1 MNVQSTPEIIR
12 AAQSN
17 TTLDAALAY
26 QHLGFSVLPLQ
37 GKRPSCTDWK
47 QYQQRAADIRTIK
60 SWHSA
65 NKLNNVGLVC
75 GAVSGNLAVLDL
87 DGAAG
92 YPAFVAIFPHLV
104 DTYTVATGGGV
115 GKHIYW
121 QVEEIPE
128 SVKAMSTPIGNL
140 EMCAEGRQVVAPPS
154 LHPTTRQQYLV
165 EKPLDILHVADLTDV
180 VDWIESFKQRAQTRQ
195 WQPPQNLPAVG
206 GDLNPRLLEEVGQ
219 YFAGRGYKQYGDWLH
234 GQCVYPERHSNGD
247 KHPSFGFNT
256 QTGYGSCFRCGTILA
271 KDICTRI
278 GIRADDFGGLLL
290 AAPKHQPPN
299 GTTVKMSD
307 ASPADSPLDSAD
319 ESKGLEPQIN
329 RDSQPPP
336 KDKPP
341 AIDDVKLPGWLQMYL
356 DWAGTTGNQTP
367 MSFHLAAG
375 LWLLSVAVGRRLY
388 GEAPWGIKIYPNLYL
403 MLIASTTY
411 YRKSTAYK
419 LAEQIART
427 SIPHMLMPT
436 PGSPERFQEALSG
449 QVPANFD
456 KLSRTHQERFTKAQ
470 PFAAQRGLLKDE
482 VAGLFSAM
490 NRKDYLSGLKDLL
503 MELYDCPDYSD
514 KDTQAGLTIVENA
527 ALSILGVTT
536 PDGLNGGITYA
547 DWANGLLIRF
557 ALITPEADY
566 TERPAL
572 VTSAAPPYALID
584 GLRKLH
590 EKLPMPQNSE
600 EGIQPPGKLALKVEC
615 WEEVQAYSEGL
626 RRLCNPERE
635 NELDERL
642 KGVYGR
648 MHVQAFKLASLFA
661 ALDWLDADAEAPTVT
676 SENWQAGKSI
686 AELWLASAHRLLER
700 LDHNGDAQR
709 EQNLQRRI
717 QEAFN
722 RAGVNGEKLHTV
734 YKNLHLSAKQARQAT
749 EELVKAGILIPV
761 RLGRAEAY
769 IHHSFVGKPS
779 P

>member
-1 MNVQSTPEIIR
+1 MNATTTLEIIR
-12 AAQSN
+12 AAQAN
-17 TTLDAALAY
+17 TVLGAALVY
-26 QHLGFSVLPLQ
+26 QRLGFSVLPLQ
-37 GKRPSCTDWK
+37 GKRPSCSDWK
-47 QYQQRAADIRTIK
+47 QYQQRSANVQAIN
-60 SWHSA
+60 SWHA
-65 NKLNNVGLVC
+65 AGKLNNVGLVC
-75 GAVSGNLAVLDL
+75 GAVSGNIAVLDL

-92 YPAFVAIFPHLV
+92 YPAFVATFPHLAE
-104 DTYTVATGGGV
+104 TYTVATGGGV

-121 QVEEIPE
+121 RVDEIPD
-128 SVKAMSTPIGNL
+128 SVKAMATPIGNL
-140 EMCAEGRQVVAPPS
+140 EMCAEGRQIVAPPS
-154 LHPTTRQQYLV
+154 IHPTTKNLYIV
-165 EKPLDILHVADLTDV
+165 ERPLDILHVADLKEV
-180 VDWIESFKQRAQTRQ
+180 VEWIESFKAKAHTNQ
-195 WQPPQNLPAVG
+195 WQPPQNHPTTT
-206 GDLNPRLLEEVGQ
+206 GDLNPRLLEEIGL
-219 YFAGRGYKQYGDWLH
+219 YFAGRGYRQYGDWLH
-234 GQCVYPERHSNGD
+234 GQCVYPSRHTHGD
-247 KHPSFGFNT
+247 RNPSFGFNT

-271 KDICTRI
+271 KDICERI
-278 GIRADDFGGLLL
+278 GIRPDDFGGLLL
-290 AAPKHQPPN
+290 AAPKYQPPN
-299 GTTVKMSD
+299 GSTISTSD
-307 ASPADSPLDSAD
+307 AAPPDSPSDSAD
-319 ESKGLEPQIN
+319 KIKSPEPQVE
-329 RDSQPPP
+329 RDGQPPVEV
-336 KDKPP
+336 KPP
-341 AIDDVKLPGWLQMYL
+341 AIDDVKLPNWLQMYL

-388 GEAPWGIKIYPNLYL
+388 GDAPWGIKIYPNLYL

-456 KLSRTHQERFTKAQ
+456 KLSRTHQERLTKAQ

-490 NRKDYLSGLKDLL
+490 NRKDYLSGMKDLL

-566 TERPAL
+566 AERPAL
-572 VTSAAPPYALID
+572 AASAAPPYALID

-600 EGIQPPGKLALKVEC
+600 EGMQSPGKLALKVEC
-615 WEEVQAYSEGL
+615 WEEVQTYSEGL

-661 ALDWLDADAEAPTVT
+661 ALDWMDADTEAPTVT
-676 SENWQAGKSI
+676 LENWQAGKAI
-686 AELWLASAHRLLER
+686 AELWLTSAHRLLER
-700 LDHNGDAQR
+700 LDHKGEAQR
-709 EQNLQRRI
+709 EQSLQRRLLD
-717 QEAFN
+717 AFL
-722 RAGVNGEKLHTV
+722 RAGSDGEKLYV
-734 YKNLHLSAKQARQAT
+734 IYKNLHIPAREARQTA
-749 EELVKAGILIPV
+749 EELVKAGMLSPV
-761 RLGRAEAY
+761 RVGRSEGY
-769 IHHSFVGKPS
+769 VHKDFVA
-779 P
+779 

>member
-1 MNVQSTPEIIR
+1 MDRNGHP
-12 AAQSN
+12 
-17 TTLDAALAY
+17 
-26 QHLGFSVLPLQ
+26 P
-37 GKRPSCTDWK
+37 
-47 QYQQRAADIRTIK
+47 
-60 SWHSA
+60 
-65 NKLNNVGLVC
+65 VGV
-75 GAVSGNLAVLDL
+75 
-87 DGAAG
+87 
-92 YPAFVAIFPHLV
+92 
-104 DTYTVATGGGV
+104 
-115 GKHIYW
+115 
-121 QVEEIPE
+121 
-128 SVKAMSTPIGNL
+128 
-140 EMCAEGRQVVAPPS
+140 
-154 LHPTTRQQYLV
+154 
-165 EKPLDILHVADLTDV
+165 
-180 VDWIESFKQRAQTRQ
+180 
-195 WQPPQNLPAVG
+195 
-206 GDLNPRLLEEVGQ
+206 
-219 YFAGRGYKQYGDWLH
+219 
-234 GQCVYPERHSNGD
+234 
-247 KHPSFGFNT
+247 
-256 QTGYGSCFRCGTILA
+256 
-271 KDICTRI
+271 
-278 GIRADDFGGLLL
+278 
-290 AAPKHQPPN
+290 
-299 GTTVKMSD
+299 
-307 ASPADSPLDSAD
+307 
-319 ESKGLEPQIN
+319 
-329 RDSQPPP
+329 
-336 KDKPP
+336 KPP
-341 AIDDVKLPGWLQMYL
+341 AIDDVKLPNWLQMYL
-356 DWAGTTGNQTP
+356 EWAGSTGNQTP

-388 GEAPWGIKIYPNLYL
+388 GDAPWGIKIYPNLYL

-427 SIPHMLMPT
+427 AIPHMLMPT

-456 KLSRTHQERFTKAQ
+456 KLSRTHQERLTKAQ

-490 NRKDYLSGLKDLL
+490 NRKDYLSGMKDLL

-536 PDGLNGGITYA
+536 PDGLNGGITHA

-566 TERPAL
+566 AERPAL
-572 VTSAAPPYALID
+572 TTSAAPPYALID

-600 EGIQPPGKLALKVEC
+600 AGMQPPGKLALKVEC
-615 WEEVQAYSEGL
+615 WEEVQTYSEGL

-661 ALDWLDADAEAPTVT
+661 ALDWMDADTEAPTVT
-676 SENWQAGKSI
+676 LENWGAGKSI
-686 AELWLASAHRLLER
+686 AELWLASAHRLLDR
-700 LDHNGDAQR
+700 LDHNGEAQR
-709 EQNLQRRI
+709 EQTLQRRI
-717 QEAFN
+717 QEAFY
-722 RAGVNGEKLHTV
+722 RAGANGEKLHTV

-749 EELVKAGILIPV
+749 EELVRAGILIPV

-769 IHHSFVGKPS
+769 IHHRFVDQSS